1 MKFGKLMRST
11 IDARMPQ
18 WRDYMINYKA
28 LKQALKQ
35 LHGSAQ
41 GELALPS
48 CGASPAA
55 RAEPRPIRPTYP
67 ARPHASPAHRAL
79 LAASKQPEEI
89 LSSFTSLLD
98 EHVAARELLRNQML
112 QHHLVLD
119 HHTLFQRF
127 PLKSVLFGIFFL

>member
-41 GELALPS
+41 GELAL
-48 CGASPAA
+48 
-55 RAEPRPIRPTYP
+55 
-67 ARPHASPAHRAL
+67 
-79 LAASKQPEEI
+79 
-89 LSSFTSLLD
+89 
-98 EHVAARELLRNQML
+98 N
-112 QHHLVLD
+112 
-119 HHTLFQRF
+119 
-127 PLKSVLFGIFFL
+127 